1 MSDAN
6 AMSNEIACSP
16 VFQLAYL
23 AAVTGGQPPTE
34 SAVLAHMDRIG
45 SMTSAGSILSR
56 VQNSTK
62 FIATV
67 TAVEFEDSSQRYVI
81 SLKSDR
87 DDRIEQIR
95 TDRIDGRYGDYVK
108 RTWAEPDRRIGQRA
122 VIYKYREAA
131 GENPDAP
138 QGYRNLPYIKFLH

>member
-1 MSDAN
+1 M
-6 AMSNEIACSP
+6 
-16 VFQLAYL
+16 
-23 AAVTGGQPPTE
+23 
-34 SAVLAHMDRIG
+34 
-45 SMTSAGSILSR
+45 
-56 VQNSTK
+56 
-62 FIATV
+62 
-67 TAVEFEDSSQRYVI
+67 
-81 SLKSDR
+81 
-87 DDRIEQIR
+87 QIR